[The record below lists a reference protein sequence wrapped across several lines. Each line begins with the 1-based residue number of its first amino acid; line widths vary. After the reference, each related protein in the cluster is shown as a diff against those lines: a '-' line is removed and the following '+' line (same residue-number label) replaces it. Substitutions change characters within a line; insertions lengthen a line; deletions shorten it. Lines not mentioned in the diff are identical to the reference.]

1 MINLRDLSIQV
12 GPVDIAPMVL
22 GVTTLE
28 SIKGGVKGSITIQ
41 DNINFYDTFVGALQ
55 HLIEIEFE
63 YAGSFCKNK
72 FISDGITNM
81 VITKKGKKYDINF
94 ISVQSM
100 DFKTSLINEVY
111 STTSHRIIE
120 KIFTEACN
128 ENSVL
133 AIDTPAITKGRYIVP
148 NIVAGAAIK
157 RLLDT
162 AFDVNASQLCLYQRM
177 WDRGITRLTSYYDMN
192 KTIFKNADG
201 EIFTISNS
209 SVSSTEKSVLATVGT
224 STQFTIEEANKDGS
238 GKIAAGY
245 YGQTVS
251 HVELDET
258 KETTYKPA
266 EITNNEV
273 TKYILSKDLYDD
285 GVVSIFKTA
294 ADPVTRAAINQRKR
308 LYNTFMSVSNIV
320 AIPNVGCGMSI
331 NIDPGENDVSASRE
345 RNKKYII
352 QNIQHTMTLNDGEWS
367 YSQNMGLIRE

>member
-133 AIDTPAITKGRYIVP
+133 A
-148 NIVAGAAIK
+148 
-157 RLLDT
+157 T
-162 AFDVNASQLCLYQRM
+162 AN
-177 WDRGITRLTSYYDMN
+177 
-192 KTIFKNADG
+192 
-201 EIFTISNS
+201 
-209 SVSSTEKSVLATVGT
+209 
-224 STQFTIEEANKDGS
+224 
-238 GKIAAGY
+238 
-245 YGQTVS
+245 
-251 HVELDET
+251 
-258 KETTYKPA
+258 
-266 EITNNEV
+266 
-273 TKYILSKDLYDD
+273 
-285 GVVSIFKTA
+285 
-294 ADPVTRAAINQRKR
+294 
-308 LYNTFMSVSNIV
+308 
-320 AIPNVGCGMSI
+320 
-331 NIDPGENDVSASRE
+331 
-345 RNKKYII
+345 
-352 QNIQHTMTLNDGEWS
+352 
-367 YSQNMGLIRE
+367 

>member
-1 MINLRDLSIQV
+1 M
-12 GPVDIAPMVL
+12 
-22 GVTTLE
+22 
-28 SIKGGVKGSITIQ
+28 
-41 DNINFYDTFVGALQ
+41 
-55 HLIEIEFE
+55 
-63 YAGSFCKNK
+63 
-72 FISDGITNM
+72 
-81 VITKKGKKYDINF
+81 
-94 ISVQSM
+94 QSM

-177 WDRGITRLTSYYDMN
+177 WDRGITRLTSYHDMN

-209 SVSSTEKSVLATVGT
+209 SVSSAEKSILATVGT

>member
-1 MINLRDLSIQV
+1 MIDLRDLSIQV

-22 GVTTLE
+22 GLTTLE

-41 DNINFYDTFVGALQ
+41 DNINFYDTFIGALQ
-55 HLIEIEFE
+55 HIIKIDFE
-63 YAGSFCKNK
+63 YAGSFCKNE
-72 FISDGITNM
+72 FISDGITNI

-94 ISVQSM
+94 ISIQSM
-100 DFKTSLINEVY
+100 DFKTSLINQVY
-111 STTSHRIIE
+111 SETSHRIIE

-128 ENSVL
+128 KKSIL
-133 AIDTPAITKGRYIVP
+133 LIDTPAITKGRYIVP

-177 WDRGITRLTSYYDMN
+177 WDRGRTRLTSYHDMN
-192 KTIFKNADG
+192 KTIFKNADR

-209 SVSSTEKSVLATVGT
+209 SVSSAEKTVLATIGT
-224 STQFTIEEANKDGS
+224 STQFTVEEANKDSS

-245 YGQTVS
+245 YGQIVS
-251 HVELDET
+251 HVQLDET
-258 KETTYKPA
+258 KETSYKPA

-273 TKYILSKDLYDD
+273 TKFVLSKDLYDD

-294 ADPVTRAAINQRKR
+294 ADPVARAAINQRKR
-308 LYNTFMSVSNIV
+308 LYNTFMNVSNIV
-320 AIPNVGCGMSI
+320 AIPGIGCGMAI
-331 NIDPGENDVSASRE
+331 NVDPGENNVSTSRE
-345 RNKKYII
+345 KNKKYII
-352 QNIQHTMTLNDGEWS
+352 QNIQHTMTLNDGTWA